1 MISRLNAPI
10 KQIVRVEQE
19 NKTHSYVVYKKLT
32 LNIDT
37 DRLKANEWRKIYHSN
52 TNQNKQE

>member
-32 LNIDT
+32 LNI
-37 DRLKANEWRKIYHSN
+37 KHKQNEMDGKMVSQGN
-52 TNQNKQE
+52 DKDK